1 MNTVNFGSVPIDDLA
16 PREATPYA
24 PPFGKGRYSVELSG
38 TFETL
43 TGKNSWEAVKVA
55 FINGES
61 LNNAAEPKED
71 AVIDTSF
78 TTAHNNPDEPQKT
91 EQALSIGAQQLT
103 SLAYAL
109 GIAQVEN
116 GSANFSVE
124 DADDAIAQLQAGVG
138 GRVGITVT
146 HKVRKADNGNTY
158 TDMNISQIFRLEDL
172 S

>member
-43 TGKNSWEAVKVA
+43 SGRNGWEAVKVA
-55 FINGES
+55 FINGEPLS
-61 LNNAAEPKED
+61 DAAAVAD
-71 AVIDTSF
+71 DGVIDTTF
-78 TTAHNNPDEPQKT
+78 TTAHDTSEK
-91 EQALSIGAQQLT
+91 ALEIGAQQLT